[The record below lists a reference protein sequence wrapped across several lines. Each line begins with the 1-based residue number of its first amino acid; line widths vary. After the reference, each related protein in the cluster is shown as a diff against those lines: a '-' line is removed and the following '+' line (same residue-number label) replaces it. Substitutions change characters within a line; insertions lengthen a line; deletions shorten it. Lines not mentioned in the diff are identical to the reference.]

1 MNKPNIAKRTARAF
15 ERRLA
20 EMQPTLPPETY
31 ALGQRL
37 LLALKMVPG
46 QERVFAASPV
56 LRDELVK
63 AVASFEAAYAAHV
76 ASKGA

>member
-1 MNKPNIAKRTARAF
+1 MNKPNIAKRTVRAF

-20 EMQPTLPPETY
+20 EMRATLSPETY
-31 ALGQRL
+31 ALGHRL

-56 LRDELVK
+56 LRNELAK
-63 AVASFEAAYAAHV
+63 DVASFEAASAAHV
-76 ASKGA
+76 ASKA